1 MCCKK
6 YTPSPRIFFWIQ
18 KPLRAAHFSLAH
30 LLQGS
35 KIHAKPPLARTMP
48 VFGGV
53 HTRWHEYC
61 REQEAC
67 QGRGSEPM
75 AGCVMRGGPIPFSQF
90 SRSSS
95 RPNGRLGGRLP
106 GRLVQKTSWS
116 SQRRRSK
123 AACWGTGSSPQTSKT
138 VAQNAKV
145 NTRRPD
151 VARQTPSNSP
161 LKSYT

>member
-1 MCCKK
+1 MQKV
-6 YTPSPRIFFWIQ
+6 YTLS
-18 KPLRAAHFSLAH
+18 AHF
-30 LLQGS
+30 LLDPETFAPRTFFAGT
-35 KIHAKPPLARTMP
+35 PLAGEQDPCQAAPCKNHASVSMCTYALARILHGARSMP
-48 VFGGV
+48 GEGV
-53 HTRWHEYC
+53 GTDDGVRHE
-61 REQEAC
+61 
-67 QGRGSEPM
+67 RG
-75 AGCVMRGGPIPFSQF
+75 AHPIFSIL
-90 SRSSS
+90 RSSS